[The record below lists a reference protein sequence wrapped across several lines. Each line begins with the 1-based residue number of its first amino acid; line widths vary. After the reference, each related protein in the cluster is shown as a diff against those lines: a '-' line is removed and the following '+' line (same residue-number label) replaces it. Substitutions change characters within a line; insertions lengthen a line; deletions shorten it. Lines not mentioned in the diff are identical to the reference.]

1 MAYAGS
7 FHRLVVIG
15 RLFNVEDFNF
25 TLSIVPLEDP
35 SAVEA
40 VSAQLL
46 ADVAAKVE
54 AWFPD
59 QFDADGVQFT
69 SSVTLTAIKLNRINA
84 AGHYQDQDAMT
95 HEYPAPIAGTASGA
109 FPAQLAVAA
118 TLRTARSRGRGARG
132 RFYLPQVA
140 PVGVMGAG
148 GTMSAGNA
156 LSIAEGAAK
165 LIVEL
170 NNTYFARNLGLG
182 VLMRVGVASNV
193 GTGVFEEALSVDVG
207 RVVDTI
213 RSRRSSLPE
222 DYQTVVIDNPV

>member
-15 RLFNVEDFNF
+15 RLFDTEDFNW
-25 TLSIVPLEDP
+25 TMNIVPLENPID
-35 SAVEA
+35 VEA
-40 VSAQLL
+40 VSTDLL
-46 ADVAAKVE
+46 TAIAGKVA
-54 AWFPD
+54 AWFPN

-69 SSVTLTAIKLNRINA
+69 SNVKLTSIKLNRINS

-95 HEYPAPIAGTASGA
+95 WEYPTPIAGTASGGY
-109 FPAQLAVAA
+109 PAQLAVAV

-140 PVGVMGAG
+140 PVGAMGAG
-148 GTMSAGNA
+148 GVMPASSA

-165 LIVEL
+165 LIVEI
-170 NNTYFARNLGLG
+170 NNSYFARDAGLRT
-182 VLMRVGVASNV
+182 LMRVGVASNI
-193 GTGVFEEALSVDVG
+193 GAGVFEEALNVDVG

-213 RSRRSSLPE
+213 RSRRASLPE
-222 DYQTVVIDNPV
+222 DYQTSPIDNPV